1 MIFCL
6 GGAFNPPTR
15 AHKKIYETIRATY
28 PEARFIFLPVGDV
41 YAKPMAPA
49 QHRLAMVEIMIAG
62 ENGVWVED
70 LELHDATYQG
80 AIHSLERLEMKYGEP
95 VIFVL
100 GMDQAVTLPTWKKAS
115 RLLTNHQFLVIRRP
129 GVNNAP
135 LEAIRNTYSSAIYD
149 ILDLDIDVSSTAFR
163 AGKNPALLEERVHQ
177 YILDHQLYKESSW
190 PD

>member
-15 AHKKIYETIRATY
+15 AHKKIYQTIQATY
-28 PEARFIFLPVGDV
+28 PGARFIFLPVGDV

-49 QHRLAMVEIMIAG
+49 RHRLAMVEAMI
-62 ENGVWVED
+62 EDEKDVWAEAIELED
-70 LELHDATYQG
+70 TVYHG
-80 AIHSLERLEMKYGEP
+80 AIHSLERLEKKYAEL

-100 GMDQAVTLPTWKKAS
+100 GMDQAITLPTWKKADQ
-115 RLLTNHQFLVIRRP
+115 LLRHYRFLVIRRP
-129 GVNNAP
+129 GVDTAP
-135 LEAIRNTYSSAIYD
+135 LDAIKDTYPGAIYD
-149 ILDLDIDVSSTAFR
+149 ILDLDIDVSSTAYR
-163 AGKNPALLEERVHQ
+163 MGKDPSLLDQKVHQ